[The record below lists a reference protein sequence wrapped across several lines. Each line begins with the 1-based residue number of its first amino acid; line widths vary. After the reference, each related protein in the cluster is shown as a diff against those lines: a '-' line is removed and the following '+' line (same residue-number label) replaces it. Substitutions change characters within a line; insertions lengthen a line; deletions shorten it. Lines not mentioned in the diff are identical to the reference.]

1 GWNPAHHGIFQFV
14 DPLQKT
20 STYISKERD
29 NTIFRGHTFW
39 DLAGKAG
46 RNSCVLFPHVG
57 YPSWQ
62 VNGVMVTRAAQ
73 DMDVSIY
80 PPDLKEQYNLGGL
93 NSVKG
98 LAGRNRQ
105 GYLDANRQLVERQL
119 EINLQLMRQQRWD
132 LFFTYWSALDL
143 IQHQFWAHC
152 DPDDPTYVDDNPFR
166 NVIKDFY
173 ILHDRV
179 IGQLISEVEPET
191 DILVISDH
199 GHGMRPVK
207 IFNINRLLLDNEFL
221 FLKTSAHSRRTNLAK
236 RLKNELTNFITR
248 NELGGLASKILKLAP
263 WTKQIYVSTLNL
275 DYERTIAYITD
286 MSGIKAYAYGGI
298 QIAHQNLKGLSY
310 QVVRNAVIAL
320 LQDARDPSLG
330 DTPIVKWAKP
340 REALYSGP
348 YIDEFPDIVF
358 ELCQE
363 YGAGWDASGPLF
375 DVSLSHNLYPGSHIG
390 SNAVFILS
398 GPQAA
403 RINRSPESLMDIA
416 PTILDLLDLP
426 IDNDLDGESI
436 LIPQ

>member
-1 GWNPAHHGIFQFV
+1 
-14 DPLQKT
+14 
-20 STYISKERD
+20 
-29 NTIFRGHTFW
+29 
-39 DLAGKAG
+39 
-46 RNSCVLFPHVG
+46 
-57 YPSWQ
+57 
-62 VNGVMVTRAAQ
+62 
-73 DMDVSIY
+73 
-80 PPDLKEQYNLGGL
+80 
-93 NSVKG
+93 
-98 LAGRNRQ
+98 
-105 GYLDANRQLVERQL
+105 
-119 EINLQLMRQQRWD
+119 MRQQDWD

-173 ILHDRV
+173 ILHDCV
-179 IGQLISEVEPET
+179 IGQLISETDPET
-191 DILVISDH
+191 DTLVISDH

-207 IFNINRLLLDNEFL
+207 IFNINRLLLDNGLL
-221 FLKTSAHSRRTNLAK
+221 FLKTSAHSRRMDVVK

-263 WTKQIYVSTLNL
+263 WTKQVYVSTLNL
-275 DYERTIAYITD
+275 DNERTIAYITD